1 MSGNE
6 QSCCLVAFL
15 LLVFRAQSR
24 GRQTPERRLGGLQ
37 DGVWG
42 REPEEEGGSSGLS
55 GLLQVYPEQKEK
67 VRGAYARPTPG
78 GRAASG
84 G

>member
-1 MSGNE
+1 MVISRAAAWSP
-6 QSCCLVAFL
+6 SCCWCSGHSAG
-15 LLVFRAQSR
+15 

-42 REPEEEGGSSGLS
+42 REPEEEGGSSGLP